1 METFST
7 VTPEKFVDS
16 AGGTSID
23 FPNRTFAAWGDSD
36 SGDAVRGTSNSG
48 AGVSGTSATGSG
60 VLGSTT
66 SQYGVE
72 GTASGNGA
80 GVYGHTDGPGSGAM
94 GYSEAGY
101 GVFGRSGSSHGI
113 YGTTS
118 VGPSAIYGFAV
129 DGYGIQG
136 ESVSNAGVYGT
147 SRELNGVQGYSVNG
161 NGVYA
166 ESVNG
171 SALVVRGSLQVQGPA
186 VGQVTLSAEQESIT
200 VSAPSATISSLIL
213 LTPQGNP
220 HGHLWVTSGMGS
232 FTIHSSGEN
241 RTSDVLIAYLVIN
254 RG

>member
-7 VTPEKFVDS
+7 ATPEKFVDS
-16 AGGTSID
+16 AGGTNID
-23 FPNRTFAAWGDSD
+23 FPNRTFAVWGDSA
-36 SGDAVRGTSNSG
+36 SGDAVRGTSDSG
-48 AGVSGTSATGSG
+48 AGVSGTSITGSG

-72 GTASGNGA
+72 GTASGTGS

-94 GYSEAGY
+94 GESEGGY

-136 ESVSNAGVYGT
+136 ESASNAGVYGT
-147 SRELNGVQGYSVNG
+147 SRELNGVQGYSLNG
-161 NGVYA
+161 TGVYA
-166 ESVNG
+166 ESANG
-171 SALVVRGSLQVQGPA
+171 SALVVKGSIQVQGPA
-186 VGQVTLSAEQESIT
+186 VGRITLPARQESLV
-200 VSAPSATISSLIL
+200 VSAPSATTSSLIL

-220 HGHLWVTSGMGS
+220 HGYLWVTPGIGS
-232 FTIHSSGEN
+232 FTIHSSSAHP
-241 RTSDVLIAYLVIN
+241 TDDVLIAYLVIN
-254 RG
+254 